1 MSEKELYA
9 LMAERLRYYM
19 NLRNVSQNELAEY
32 LHVSQP
38 AVSTWCKGIKM
49 PRMNKIDAIC
59 SYLSIT
65 REDLMRE
72 EGSQSYYANTETAKM
87 AQQIFENKDLRVL
100 FDAAKD
106 VSPETLKQVH
116 DILMVLKRNEQ
127 RGESGC

>member
-9 LMAERLRYYM
+9 LMAERLKYYM
-19 NLRNVSQNELAEY
+19 NLRNVSQAELAEH
-32 LHVSQP
+32 LGVTQP

-59 SYLSIT
+59 EYLHIT
-65 REDLMRE
+65 RGDLMRE
-72 EGSQSYYANTETAKM
+72 DHAPEYYANRQAAEM
-87 AQQIFENKDLRVL
+87 AQQIFENKELRVL

-116 DILMVLKRNEQ
+116 DILLVLKRNEQ
-127 RGESGC
+127 GDGGC